1 MPYLATESR
10 RSSGWHYFHLSSFGA
25 FYSSFVLIWNFRH
38 FHLLQSWN
46 RTNQFSLWCTG
57 CSLTPQWLT
66 GGSILI
72 FKLCHF
78 HLDLLGQML
87 HHHQRCY
94 CISQIC
100 LCCCG
105 FNEIGPSFK
114 LTMRNNKF
122 IKSLSFSVLA
132 LFKSEET
139 LCVKIKVAFLI

>member
-87 HHHQRCY
+87 HHHQWCY
-94 CISQIC
+94 CISDLSSAASMKLGLHSSSQ
-100 LCCCG
+100 CG
-105 FNEIGPSFK
+105 ITNSS
-114 LTMRNNKF
+114 
-122 IKSLSFSVLA
+122 SLSVSQSWLSSKV
-132 LFKSEET
+132 KKH
-139 LCVKIKVAFLI
+139 CVSRLK